1 MTDRPVMGA
10 AELIPSLLLQSDKH
24 LLDCRQKY
32 SRNRKETKV
41 STNAVQDMAV
51 RTLGSSSVS
60 RRC

>member
-10 AELIPSLLLQSDKH
+10 AELIPSLQQRDKR
-24 LLDCRQKY
+24 LLDSRRQKY
-32 SRNRKETKV
+32 SRERKETKV

-51 RTLGSSSVS
+51 RTLGSSGVG